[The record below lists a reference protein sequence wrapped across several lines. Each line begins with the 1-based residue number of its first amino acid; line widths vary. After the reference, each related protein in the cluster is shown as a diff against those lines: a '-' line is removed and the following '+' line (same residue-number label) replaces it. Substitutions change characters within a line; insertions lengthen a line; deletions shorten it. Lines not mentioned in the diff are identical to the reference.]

1 MAQLTEQQ
9 KEDIRLSRDIYLNL
23 FDDEDAIVFVHEPN
37 YRNFYVFGSI
47 ACRLKQILIR
57 LGLEIIYP
65 TTSIDSEFYFE
76 IPDHHFYFLLFKL
89 IYDDQKIQ
97 IL

>member
-1 MAQLTEQQ
+1 MAHLTNQQ
-9 KEDIRLSRDIYLNL
+9 KEDIRMSRDIYCNL
-23 FDDEDAIVFVHEPN
+23 FDDSDAIVFVHEPE

-47 ACRLKQILIR
+47 ASRLNQILSR
-57 LGLEIIYP
+57 LGLEMIYP
-65 TTSIDSEFYFE
+65 TLSIDSEIYFE
-76 IPDHHFYFLLFKL
+76 ISDDHFYYLLSKL

>member
-1 MAQLTEQQ
+1 MAQFTDQQ
-9 KEDIRLSRDIYLNL
+9 KEDMRFSRDLYRSL
-23 FDDEDAIVFVHEPN
+23 FDDSDAIVFVHEPE
-37 YRNFYVFGSI
+37 YRHFYVFGSI

-57 LGLEIIYP
+57 LGLEILYP
-65 TTSIDSEFYFE
+65 TLILDDDLYYE
-76 IPDHHFYFLLFKL
+76 IADDHFYYLLFKL

>member
-1 MAQLTEQQ
+1 MVQLTDQQ
-9 KEDIRLSRDIYLNL
+9 KEDIRFSRDLYRIL
-23 FDDEDAIVFVHEPN
+23 FDDSDAIVFVHEPE
-37 YRNFYVFGSI
+37 YRNFYVFGSV
-47 ACRLKQILIR
+47 ASRLNQILTR

-65 TTSIDSEFYFE
+65 TASIDDDLYYE
-76 IPDHHFYFLLFKL
+76 ISDDHFYYLLSKL

>member
-1 MAQLTEQQ
+1 MAHLTDQQ
-9 KEDIRLSRDIYLNL
+9 KEDIRFSRDIYRNL
-23 FDDEDAIVFVHEPN
+23 FDDSDAIVFVHEPE

-57 LGLEIIYP
+57 LGLEILYP
-65 TTSIDSEFYFE
+65 TLIIDDDLYYE
-76 IPDHHFYFLLFKL
+76 IADDHFYYLLSKL